1 MKKSTSIKPATD
13 SVLIG
18 LDWAKQKHD
27 ICILTEDETFEYARI
42 EQDGLQLKQWLDD
55 LCGRFKGRRI
65 AICMEAGR
73 DPVLWRLEG
82 HERVDLFVVNTAT
95 AARYRRTFAPSGDK
109 NDQRDAAS
117 LLDLIRRHPE
127 KVKPHNCAC
136 AEDRAIDQLTKAR
149 RQAVNRLT
157 GVVSSLREVLELY
170 YPVASRLFDTLN
182 TKLAIDFLRR
192 WPDPKQLRKAEE
204 ATLVDFF
211 HQHNSRS
218 QKCIDERLE
227 QIKGCLPVTEEPALL
242 ELSHLRIEEHLS
254 QIESL
259 NGSIKRYEDAIECAF
274 EKHAK
279 KHLFE
284 DLPGAAKALA
294 PRLLAAFSICNPK
307 DANQMQLMSG
317 IAPIRVQSGQS
328 MSTFMRQQCPKFLRQ
343 SFHEFAGTS
352 VKSSTWAKAFYDHQT
367 KTKKSGTNAAK
378 RALAYKW
385 IRVLTSC
392 WISNTPYNEMKYI
405 ARLQKRKSPLA
416 ELISGN
422 YENKTCTD

>member
-1 MKKSTSIKPATD
+1 MKKSTSIKLAPD

-27 ICILTEDETFEYARI
+27 ICLLAEDGMFEYRSI
-42 EQDGLQLKQWLDD
+42 EQDGIKLKRWLDD
-55 LCGRFKGRRI
+55 LCERFKGRRI

-73 DPVLWRLEG
+73 DPLLWRLEG
-82 HERVDLFVVNTAT
+82 HEQVDLFVVNTTT
-95 AARYRRTFAPSGDK
+95 AARYRKTFAPSGDK

-127 KVKPHNCAC
+127 KVKPHKCAS
-136 AEDRAIDQLTKAR
+136 AEDRAMDQLTKAR
-149 RQAVNRLT
+149 RQTVNRLT
-157 GVVSSLREVLELY
+157 GVISSLREVLELY
-170 YPVASRLFDTLN
+170 YPVASKLFDTLD
-182 TKLAIDFLRR
+182 TTLAIDFLRR
-192 WPDPKQLRKAEE
+192 WPDSKQLRKAEE
-204 ATLVDFF
+204 TALVKFF

-227 QIKGCLPVTEEPALL
+227 RIKGCLPVTEEPVLL
-242 ELSHLRIEEHLS
+242 ELAHMRIEEHLS

-259 NGSIKRYEDAIECAF
+259 NGSIKQYEDAIECAF
-274 EKHAK
+274 EKHEK

-284 DLPGAAKALA
+284 SLPGAAKALA
-294 PRLLAAFSICNPK
+294 PRLLAAFSICNPR
-307 DANQMQLMSG
+307 DANQMQLICG

-328 MSTFMRQQCPKFLRQ
+328 MCTFMRQQCPKFLRQ
-343 SFHEFAGTS
+343 SFHEFAGSS
-352 VKSSTWAKAFYDHQT
+352 VKSSTWAKAFYDNQT
-367 KTKKSGTNAAK
+367 KTKNSGSNAAK

-405 ARLQKRKSPLA
+405 AQLQKRKSPLA
-416 ELISGN
+416 ELISQ
-422 YENKTCTD
+422 NKTCTD